1 MNAWLGWAATAVFA
15 ASYFVRNPSRMRLVQ
30 ACASILWILYG
41 VVLQATPIIVANIIV
56 AGLAVFSAVREASAT
71 KATAVES
78 AEM

>member
-1 MNAWLGWAATAVFA
+1 MNGWIGWAATAVFA

-71 KATAVES
+71 KAPTVEP

>member
-30 ACASILWILYG
+30 ACASLLWILYG

-56 AGLAVFSAVREASAT
+56 AGLAVFSAVREGSTT
-71 KATAVES
+71 KTTAVES